1 MAGHPSVKKRQ
12 KEMLRKERQAE
23 KLTKRDERRVRR
35 NDPSQPGETPL
46 GEGWTLDASGLPTA
60 DATAPDG
67 TPLLL
72 DEAPAVRRRN
82 PMSEG
87 SIKRLTDKGF
97 GFIETESGSDL
108 FFHSSVV
115 QGAVFE
121 QLQVG
126 QRVEFAQGQGPK
138 GPRAEAVRPL

>member
-23 KLTKRDERRVRR
+23 KLVKRDERRLRR
-35 NDPSQPGETPL
+35 NDPSQPLEAGATEAWPF
-46 GEGWTLDASGLPTA
+46 DADG
-60 DATAPDG
+60 APIEPAPREAP
-67 TPLLL
+67 PLL
-72 DEAPAVRRRN
+72 AGN
-82 PMSEG
+82 
-87 SIKRLTDKGF
+87 IKRLTDKGF
-97 GFIETESGSDL
+97 GFIETDSGNDL

-126 QRVEFAQGQGPK
+126 QRVEFAEGQGPK
-138 GPRAEAVRPL
+138 GPRAEAVRPVVMENTP

>member
-23 KLTKRDERRVRR
+23 KLVKRDERRLRR
-35 NDPSQPGETPL
+35 NDPSQPEEGILADTGEPRDVGSAETQPL
-46 GEGWTLDASGLPTA
+46 AA
-60 DATAPDG
+60 
-67 TPLLL
+67 
-72 DEAPAVRRRN
+72 
-82 PMSEG
+82 G

-97 GFIETESGSDL
+97 GFIETESGGDL

-138 GPRAEAVRPL
+138 GPRAETVRPL

>member
-23 KLTKRDERRVRR
+23 KLVKRDERRLRR
-35 NDPSQPGETPL
+35 NDPSQPLEAGGTDAWPF
-46 GEGWTLDASGLPTA
+46 DASG
-60 DATAPDG
+60 APIDPEAPREAREAREAP
-67 TPLLL
+67 PLL
-72 DEAPAVRRRN
+72 A
-82 PMSEG
+82 G

-97 GFIETESGSDL
+97 GFIETDSGNDL

-126 QRVEFAQGQGPK
+126 QRVEFAEGQGPK
-138 GPRAEAVRPL
+138 GPRAEAVRPVVMENTP